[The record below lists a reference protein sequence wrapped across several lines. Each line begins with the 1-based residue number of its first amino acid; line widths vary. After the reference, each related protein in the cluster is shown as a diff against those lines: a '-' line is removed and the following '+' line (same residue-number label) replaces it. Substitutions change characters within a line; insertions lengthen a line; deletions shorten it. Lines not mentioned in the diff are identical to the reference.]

1 MEAASVVVPG
11 DHHPIMEVEDKGLKK
26 GLGFF
31 STLVIGI
38 NSTAPAYSLAA
49 VLSGIVVAVGVQ
61 APASLIVSFVPMFFI
76 AASFYYMNRADP
88 DCGTTFTWVT
98 NALGPWS
105 GWISGWA
112 VCMTGVL
119 VIGSL
124 ADVAAIYTYS
134 ILGMDSAAE
143 SVGAITALAVAYIAL
158 TTAICVIGTE
168 ISANVQVVLG
178 AVQILGLVLLAVVAI
193 VKVALGDVS
202 TAPVAIGEESIL
214 MQPPG
219 FSLDW
224 FLPWDISS
232 TTGLT
237 AGLLIGVFI
246 YWGWESS
253 LTLNEESEDSDDS
266 GRAGIVATV
275 LLVVLYVLL
284 ATALLAYAGLPAFES
299 ADAQGI
305 ESGLFDDLAGSI
317 LGEPL
322 AKLVILAVLTSA
334 LASTQTTILPASR
347 TSLSMARQ
355 AALPQA
361 FGEVSP
367 RWFTPVFSTIA
378 VGLLAAA
385 WYVPLNL
392 LAQGTLFDSLQ
403 ALSLL
408 IAFYYAINGVSC
420 FIFYRR
426 EILRPGPWIALS
438 IGLLVAGGALLL
450 IGGVGD
456 YEDWGGVFGALTWVG
471 LALLVALVLVLL
483 AGRTTVKAAAFLG
496 IAPLVGAVLL
506 GYVLVRSLLDLA
518 DPGNSSSGDT
528 WLGVTPALVMG
539 LGALGVGVIIMV
551 LWRVL
556 RPKPYFE
563 RRRLVVPHEVALEA
577 PVERQEGT
585 S

>member
-1 MEAASVVVPG
+1 VEAATVVVPG
-11 DHHPIMEVEDKGLKK
+11 DGHPVMEVEDKGLKK

-49 VLSGIVVAVGVQ
+49 VLSGIVVAVGLQ

-105 GWISGWA
+105 GWIAGWA

-124 ADVAAIYTYS
+124 ADVAALYTFS
-134 ILGMDSAAE
+134 ILGMDSAAA
-143 SVGAITALAVAYIAL
+143 SIGAVTALAVAYIAI

-178 AVQILGLVLLAVVAI
+178 AIQILGLVLLAVVAI
-193 VKVALGDVS
+193 AKVAFGDVS
-202 TAPVAIGEESIL
+202 TAPVMIGEESIV

-224 FLPWDISS
+224 FFPWEIGS

-253 LTLNEESEDSDDS
+253 LTLNEENEDADAS

-275 LLVVLYVLL
+275 LLVVLYVLI
-284 ATALLAYAGLPAFES
+284 AAALLAYAGLPAFES
-299 ADAQGI
+299 ADEQGI
-305 ESGLFDDLAGSI
+305 ESVLFDDLAGSI
-317 LGEPL
+317 LGDPL
-322 AKLVILAVLTSA
+322 AKIVILAVLTSA

-355 AALPQA
+355 AALPKA

-378 VGLLAAA
+378 VGVLAVA

-392 LAQGTLFDSLQ
+392 IAQGTLFDSLQ

-408 IAFYYAINGVSC
+408 IAFYYAINGVAC

-426 EILRPGPWIALS
+426 EILRPGPWISLA
-438 IGLLVAGGALLL
+438 IGLLCAGGALLTL
-450 IGGVGD
+450 GGVGD
-456 YEDWGGVFGALTWVG
+456 YYDWASAFGALTWIGV
-471 LALLVALVLVLL
+471 ALLVALLVVLL
-483 AGRTTVKAAAFLG
+483 VGRTTLKASAYLG

-506 GYVLVRSLLDLA
+506 GYVLVRSVLDLA
-518 DPGNSSSGDT
+518 DPANSSSGDT

-539 LGALGVGVIIMV
+539 LGFLAVGVIIMV
-551 LWRVL
+551 ATRLL
-556 RPKPYFE
+556 RPKPFFD
-563 RRRLVVPHEVALEA
+563 RPRLVVPHEVAREA
-577 PVERQEGT
+577 PVERQGE
-585 S
+585 SS